1 MELQKEKE
9 FIIIPMVTDTKDNGN
24 KIKSKTDLYSNI
36 KHQLKLPSPMGHN
49 LDALWDSLSHRKSIK
64 KITII
69 HADHL
74 SIILGKYSESLI
86 QLFKDLSE
94 KNEIELIIYS
104 GKRNES
110 Q

>member
-1 MELQKEKE
+1 MRETNMERFLINGKR
-9 FIIIPMVTDTKDNGN
+9 ISSKD
-24 KIKSKTDLYSNI
+24 DLYPY
-36 KHQLKLPSPMGHN
+36 LKKQFKINEMGHN

-104 GKRNES
+104 GKRNEY